1 MSTAHERQAE
11 GGTVTDHAA
20 RQIDFHPAMGMR
32 WEITHSSEET
42 SGEMFR
48 SMNWLDPRMPGPPPH
63 VHPGQEESF
72 EVFEGTL
79 DVCIDGKWT
88 QLRAGETAAVAPGVP
103 HTLRNATDE
112 TVKVAT
118 AIKPAG
124 TSEAFFRDMIGL
136 IEEGKVKRLPP
147 KEPRSAIYAAMLF
160 AGYPDWIRAIGAP
173 GLVFSTLARIGKA
186 LRFTISH
193 DPEEG

>member
-1 MSTAHERQAE
+1 MSTTHQRQAE
-11 GGTVTDHAA
+11 EGTVTDHAG

-48 SMNWLDPRMPGPPPH
+48 CMNWLDVRMPGPPPH

-79 DVCIDGKWT
+79 DVFIEGKWT
-88 QLRAGETAAVAPGVP
+88 QLRAGETASVPPGVP

-124 TSEAFFRDMIGL
+124 TSEAFFRDMIRL
-136 IEEGKVKRLPP
+136 IDEGKVKRLPP

-160 AGYPDWIRAIGAP
+160 AGYPDWIRVTGAP
-173 GLVFSTLARIGKA
+173 GLVFATLARIGKV
-186 LRFTISH
+186 LRFTIPN
-193 DPEEG
+193 DPQEG

>member
-1 MSTAHERQAE
+1 
-11 GGTVTDHAA
+11 
-20 RQIDFHPAMGMR
+20 MGMR

-42 SGEMFR
+42 CGEMFR
-48 SMNWLDPRMPGPPPH
+48 CMNWLDPRMPGPPPH

-79 DVCIDGKWT
+79 DVFVDGKWT
-88 QLRAGETAAVAPGVP
+88 QLHAGETATVPAGVP

-124 TSEAFFRDMIGL
+124 RSEAFFRDMIRL

-147 KEPRSAIYAAMLF
+147 KEPRSAIYAAILF

-173 GLVFSTLARIGKA
+173 GLIFANLARIGKA

-193 DPEEG
+193 DPQGD